1 MQKLFRSSA
10 AAASTLS
17 LLAAGFYG
25 CSSSS
30 STTIIYV
37 NNGDASATDGDAPSS
52 DASTS
57 DAGVQADGATKKD
70 AGPVVTPACLGTAA
84 AADRSSNAL
93 YAKVTVGT
101 SPNAQ
106 PASFLVDF
114 GSTSSTIDLGAFKTP
129 PPSSCDAG
137 AGTGQACS
145 FADFD
150 FFGSWGQVTFYLE
163 SYAGFKGAVRQG
175 GIVGT
180 DFLSV
185 HPFTLD
191 FQSNRIFQG
200 SNTAFC
206 SDAELVAAGYAPL
219 STAGFYSS
227 DLGTLKPL
235 TTVDSTATMGKTVP
249 DVPTVKLHVGGV
261 EAIAELDTGFDDSVV
276 PLSINVNEAY
286 LAAIVATNAGALTRA
301 PALDLQLSTCAGVN
315 EDVAAYKVNGNTEF
329 IADDGKPARSETG
342 AVLFVKHT
350 PTVAKVCG
358 GIGTWTV
365 PAAQVGA
372 SFYASAGA
380 VVFDA
385 IHARVWLPRD

>member
-1 MQKLFRSSA
+1 MKVKRATL
-10 AAASTLS
+10 AAASLLS
-17 LLAAGFYG
+17 CLAAALDG

-37 NNGDASATDGDAPSS
+37 NTLDAAATDGTALGPS
-52 DASTS
+52 DAAST
-57 DAGVQADGATKKD
+57 DAGAQVDGATKKD
-70 AGPVVTPACLGTAA
+70 AGPVAIPACVGKAA
-84 AADRSSNAL
+84 AADHSSGLL
-93 YAKVTVGT
+93 YANVTVGAAP
-101 SPNAQ
+101 SAQ
-106 PASFLVDF
+106 PADFLVDF
-114 GSTSSTIDLGAFKTP
+114 GSTLSTIDLGAFKTP
-129 PPSSCDAG
+129 PASSCDAG
-137 AGTGQACS
+137 TGQVCS

-150 FFGSWGQVTFYLE
+150 FFGSWGQVTFYSE
-163 SYAGFKGAVRQG
+163 SYAGFKGSVRQG

-191 FQSNRIFQG
+191 YQGNRIFQG

-206 SDAELVAAGYAPL
+206 SDAVLSAAGFAPL
-219 STAGFYSS
+219 TTAGFYST
-227 DLGTLKPL
+227 DVGTLKPL
-235 TTVDSTATMGKTVP
+235 STVDSAASKSKTVP
-249 DVPTVKLHVGGV
+249 NVPTVKMSVGGV
-261 EAIAELDTGFDDSVV
+261 DALAELDTGFDDAVV
-276 PLSINVNEAY
+276 PLSVNVNEAY
-286 LAAIVATNAGALTRA
+286 LAAIQAASPSALTRA

-315 EDVAAYKVNGNTEF
+315 EDVAAYKVNGDVALV
-329 IADDGKPARSETG
+329 ADDGKPARAESN

-350 PTVAKVCG
+350 PTAAKVCG

-385 IHARVWLPRD
+385 VHARVWVPRN